1 MKFQRARID
10 DLEEIFQLYKNAI
23 AKMEGKMKIL
33 VINNQLEEKHLNQIK
48 KAAGELGCEVFFYKS
63 EGEIPESNFDAD
75 IIYGFAPLVVKTSKT
90 LKWLCVPWA
99 GVDSL
104 MLPGYFANE
113 ECLLTNSAGAYG
125 VSIAEHMIAVSLV
138 MMRRL
143 DEFMEET
150 KNGDWLLPRPQ
161 KSLKDCR
168 ITVLGTGDI
177 GTTFATRARAFEP
190 AAIVGVCRSGKSNA
204 SVYDKVLPVSELDSI
219 LPDTDLLA
227 MSLPSTP
234 ETTGIL
240 SRNRLSLMP
249 DGAYIVN
256 VGRGSAID
264 EEALADNLENG
275 HIAGAALD
283 VFQTEPLPKNHRLW
297 KTKNLLI
304 TPHIAG
310 NMTLPYTKDKN
321 VQMFIEDLKNF
332 AEGKTLRYLVDRK
345 LGY

>member
-1 MKFQRARID
+1 
-10 DLEEIFQLYKNAI
+10 
-23 AKMEGKMKIL
+23 MKIL
-33 VINNQLEEKHLNQIK
+33 VINNMLEQKHLEQIK
-48 KAAGELGCEVFFYKS
+48 SVADSLGHEVFFYTA
-63 EGEIPESNFDAD
+63 EAEIPQNNFDAD
-75 IIYGFAPLVVKTSKT
+75 IIYGFAPSIVKTSKN

-104 MLPGYFANE
+104 MVPGYFANE
-113 ECLLTNSAGAYG
+113 DCLLTNAAGAYG

-143 DEFMEET
+143 DEFMAET
-150 KNGDWLLPRPQ
+150 RDGQWNKPRAQ

-177 GTTFATRARAFEP
+177 GSTFAKRAKAFEP
-190 AAIVGVCRSGKSNA
+190 ASIVGVCRSGKSGEA
-204 SVYDKVLPVSELDSI
+204 VYDKVLSVSQLDTV
-219 LPDTDLLA
+219 LPETDLLA
-227 MSLPSTP
+227 MSLPATA
-234 ETTGIL
+234 ETRGIL
-240 SRNRLSLMP
+240 SRERLALLP
-249 DGAYIVN
+249 EGAYIVN

-264 EEALADNLENG
+264 EDALADALESG
-275 HIAGAALD
+275 HLAGAALD
-283 VFQTEPLPKNHRLW
+283 VFQTEPLPEGNRLW

-321 VQMFIEDLKNF
+321 VNMFLEDLENF
-332 AEGKTLRYLVDRK
+332 TKGAQLHYLVDKK

>member
-1 MKFQRARID
+1 
-10 DLEEIFQLYKNAI
+10 
-23 AKMEGKMKIL
+23 MKIL
-33 VINNQLEEKHLNQIK
+33 VINNMLEEKHFSQIK
-48 KAAGELGCEVFFYKS
+48 KAADEFGANVFFYKN
-63 EGEIPESNFDAD
+63 EIEIPQENFDAD
-75 IIYGFAPLVVKTSKT
+75 IIYGFAPSIVKTSKN

-104 MLPGYFANE
+104 MKPDYFANE

-143 DEFMEET
+143 DEFMAET
-150 KNGDWLLPRPQ
+150 REGQWFSPRPQ

-177 GTTFATRARAFEP
+177 GTTFARRARAFEP
-190 AAIVGVCRSGKSNA
+190 ASLVGVCRSGKNDSA
-204 SVYDKVLPVSELDSI
+204 VYDKVLPVSELDSI
-219 LPDTDLLA
+219 LPETDFLA
-227 MSLPSTP
+227 MSLPATS
-234 ETTGIL
+234 ETAGIL
-240 SRNRLSLMP
+240 SRERFELLP
-249 DGAYIVN
+249 EGAYIVN

-264 EEALADNLENG
+264 EDALADNLESG
-275 HIAGAALD
+275 HLAGAALD
-283 VFQTEPLPKNHRLW
+283 VFQTEPLPADHRLW

-304 TPHIAG
+304 TPHVAG

-332 AEGKTLRYLVDRK
+332 SEGKPLHYLVDRK